1 MHACLHGRKA
11 LVTGNAL
18 QTIHTAL
25 LSSDDTADEFPSS
38 GSDDDDDAPW
48 VDLHWLDGEV
58 CVSVISSLS
67 ATNSFYGL
75 QKVHSSS

>member
-38 GSDDDDDAPW
+38 GNDDDDDDAPW
-48 VDLHWLDGEV
+48 VD
-58 CVSVISSLS
+58 
-67 ATNSFYGL
+67 
-75 QKVHSSS
+75 VH